1 MLLMTKLTKQLLKS
15 MRESLTKGVYKMKK
29 NYLNPMIYVTS
40 LNKDDVLIA
49 SNPDKGIIFDGQS
62 DFAEQDYFDL
72 PFNN

>member
-1 MLLMTKLTKQLLKS
+1 
-15 MRESLTKGVYKMKK
+15 MKK

-40 LNKDDVLIA
+40 LNEDDVLIA

-62 DFAEQDYFDL
+62 DFAEQDYFNL